1 MSAGGVVNTLDWQI
15 ANAIQW
21 LDADDHTHVA
31 DDMRDA
37 RKKVAALVEA
47 LKSAAHVLEWT
58 GAEYASA
65 RARDALRAAG
75 VATEGGL
82 GETL

>member
-1 MSAGGVVNTLDWQI
+1 MSAESGIKRLDWQI

-47 LKSAAHVLEWT
+47 LKDAVCALQCCGKDYPAERKAIAALK
-58 GAEYASA
+58 
-65 RARDALRAAG
+65 AAG
-75 VATEGGL
+75 EGL
-82 GETL
+82 